1 MFTDLKPIGELQ
13 YCLRAKRFLLIYVV
27 VLSVILFTVL
37 ADGLGS
43 SIKYIAFDFLAGA
56 KPLGR
61 THIKSHQEIENQM
74 RLCHAGY

>member
-43 SIKYIAFDFLAGA
+43 SIKYIAFDFW
-56 KPLGR
+56 LGPSLWGELTLNLIR
-61 THIKSHQEIENQM
+61 KSKIK
-74 RLCHAGY
+74 